1 MEYKTVVV
9 ESSAGFFKSSFQKLG
24 PLIADACNKLVK
36 EGYEVISIC
45 TIGLPKEPAALITA
59 VKK

>member
-1 MEYKTVVV
+1 MNYKTVVV

-24 PLIADACNKLVK
+24 PMISDACNKLAA

-45 TIGLPKEPAALITA
+45 AIGMPKEPAALITA